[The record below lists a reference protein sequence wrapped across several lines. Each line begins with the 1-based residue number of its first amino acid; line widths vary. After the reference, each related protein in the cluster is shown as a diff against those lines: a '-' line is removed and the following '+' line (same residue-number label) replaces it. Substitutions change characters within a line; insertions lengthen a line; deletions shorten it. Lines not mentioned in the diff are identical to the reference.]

1 LKSSSRES
9 VVQSARNFKLPLHQA
24 PPQPPP
30 LHQEVREKPRAP
42 PPQSPLLHQE
52 VLEKPRV
59 LPHQLSH
66 PQLPQLHQVVK
77 VASEFWEVLTGT
89 FIDLRTLYFWRTQ
102 FFYVK
107 FHELTR
113 TEGCLYHNLYYI
125 MINTYYCWYFMCIKN
140 FYSTYLLH

>member
-1 LKSSSRES
+1 MDRTITLTFSMQAMKKLILTKNQALITFNLLSLSDGLLYSHNYTSVYSINGCLRLSPIPRLKSSSRES
-9 VVQSARNFKLPLHQA
+9 VVQSARNFKPPLHQA

-77 VASEFWEVLTGT
+77 VASEF
-89 FIDLRTLYFWRTQ
+89 
-102 FFYVK
+102 
-107 FHELTR
+107 
-113 TEGCLYHNLYYI
+113 
-125 MINTYYCWYFMCIKN
+125 
-140 FYSTYLLH
+140 